1 MPPLTA
7 FRNRRQQFALW
18 LALAAVFYRA
28 LIPVGFMP
36 ASAAQVSA
44 GAVLVLCS
52 GGLLQTAEPQA
63 PGKAGMHA
71 YTECGF
77 AAAAAA
83 PPPAVADAPRF
94 AVASVPVISGALPAA
109 PTLQLALPPPARGP
123 PLFS

>member
-1 MPPLTA
+1 MTV

-36 ASAAQVSA
+36 ASAAQVRA

-71 YTECGF
+71 YAECGF

-83 PPPAVADAPRF
+83 PPPAAVDAPRF
-94 AVASVPVISGALPAA
+94 TVASVPVISGALPAA
-109 PTLQLALPPPARGP
+109 PTLQLALPPARGP

>member
-36 ASAAQVSA
+36 ASAAQVRA

-94 AVASVPVISGALPAA
+94 AVASVPVISGALPVA
-109 PTLQLALPPPARGP
+109 PTLQLALPPVRGP

>member
-36 ASAAQVSA
+36 ASAAQVRA

-52 GGLLQTAEPQA
+52 GGLLQTAEPRA

-83 PPPAVADAPRF
+83 PPPAVADAARF
-94 AVASVPVISGALPAA
+94 AVVAAPVIAGALPAA
-109 PTLQLALPPPARGP
+109 LALQLALPPPARGP

>member
-36 ASAAQVSA
+36 ASAAQVRA

-83 PPPAVADAPRF
+83 PPPAIAEAPRF
-94 AVASVPVISGALPAA
+94 TVASAPATDAALPVA

-123 PLFS
+123 PLLS